1 MTVAFPARRKRAFIT
16 GITGQDGS
24 YLAELLLSK
33 NYEVHGIKRRSSS
46 FNTERVDH
54 LISDWHERDISF
66 FLHFGD
72 LSDATSLS
80 KLLYRIASDEIYHL
94 GAHTP
99 TPAAN
104 KYAPRRGNHIA
115 LGLPH
120 QEYEPF
126 AQFVRNVSALFT
138 CPQQDLPCLWL
149 IVAEPR
155 QLQSARQCL
164 HTGGRRRLGADS
176 DSCYSNFS
184 FRIAASARSGCGCLN
199 SQQRGREMAAERK
212 PEFFGG
218 KDVKIGIIGCG
229 YVGLPLAL
237 RFADVGQRVTG
248 FDTDQEKINKLNA
261 GQSYI
266 QHISA
271 DKIKQHVQ
279 GKRFAATTDFT
290 RLREMDA
297 VLICVPT
304 PLDERREPDLSY
316 VEKTAQSIAPN
327 LHRGQLIVLESTTY
341 PGTTEE
347 LVLPILEKGGL
358 KCPLAR
364 GAGSENVATDFYLA
378 FSPERE
384 DPGNKQFGLAQ
395 IPKVVGGINPASG
408 RAAVALYAQI
418 VSKVVPVSSTR
429 AAEMVKLLE
438 NIFRCVNIALVN
450 ELKQLS
456 LRMDLD
462 IWEVIDSA
470 ATKPFGFM
478 PFYPGPGLGGHCI
491 PVDPYYLSWKAREY
505 DFATRFIELAGEIN
519 TAMPYHVVDALV
531 TALNGHEKSVK
542 GSKILVL
549 GVAYKKDVDDLRE
562 SPSLKLLELLTA
574 RGAKLDYND
583 PYFPALH
590 KMRHYDFSNMKSVE
604 LSPERLATYDCVL
617 IATDHSSYD
626 YDAIVR
632 HSKLVVDTRN
642 ATRHVRQD
650 REKVVHC

>member
-1 MTVAFPARRKRAFIT
+1 
-16 GITGQDGS
+16 
-24 YLAELLLSK
+24 
-33 NYEVHGIKRRSSS
+33 
-46 FNTERVDH
+46 
-54 LISDWHERDISF
+54 
-66 FLHFGD
+66 
-72 LSDATSLS
+72 
-80 KLLYRIASDEIYHL
+80 
-94 GAHTP
+94 
-99 TPAAN
+99 
-104 KYAPRRGNHIA
+104 
-115 LGLPH
+115 
-120 QEYEPF
+120 
-126 AQFVRNVSALFT
+126 
-138 CPQQDLPCLWL
+138 
-149 IVAEPR
+149 
-155 QLQSARQCL
+155 
-164 HTGGRRRLGADS
+164 
-176 DSCYSNFS
+176 
-184 FRIAASARSGCGCLN
+184 
-199 SQQRGREMAAERK
+199 MAAERK
-212 PEFFGG
+212 PEFFAG
-218 KDVKIGIIGCG
+218 KELKIGIIGCG

-248 FDTDQEKINKLNA
+248 FDTDQEKISKLNA

-271 DKIKQHVQ
+271 DKIKRHVD
-279 GKRFAATTDFT
+279 GKRFDATTDFT
-290 RLREMDA
+290 LLRDMDA

-327 LHRGQLIVLESTTY
+327 LQCDQLIVLESTTY

-519 TAMPYHVVDALV
+519 TAMPYNVVDALV
-531 TALNGHEKSVK
+531 SALNSHEKSVK
-542 GSKILVL
+542 GSKILLL

-562 SPSLKLLELLTA
+562 SPSLKLLELLSA
-574 RGAKLDYND
+574 RGAVLDYND

-604 LSPERLATYDCVL
+604 LSPERLASYDCVL
-617 IATDHSSYD
+617 IATDHTSYD
-626 YDAIVR
+626 YEAIVR
-632 HSKLVVDTRN
+632 NSQLVVDTRN
-642 ATRHVRQD
+642 ATRHVKQHRD
-650 REKVVHC
+650 KVVHC